1 MTTEI
6 LTRLYKQNKADE
18 NRKVKIKEIS
28 LDFMYKIKYKY
39 ILECYITDLSLMQKV
54 YLIKLILSLAAV
66 CCLLPDLILE
76 RAD

>member
-1 MTTEI
+1 
-6 LTRLYKQNKADE
+6 
-18 NRKVKIKEIS
+18 
-28 LDFMYKIKYKY
+28 MYKIKYKY
-39 ILECYITDLSLMQKV
+39 ILECYITNLSLLQKV

>member
-1 MTTEI
+1 
-6 LTRLYKQNKADE
+6 
-18 NRKVKIKEIS
+18 
-28 LDFMYKIKYKY
+28 MYKIKY
-39 ILECYITDLSLMQKV
+39 ILECYITDLSLLQKV